1 MNSLRPEILLAL
13 LLLLGVAVSG
23 WIYGI
28 HWKRVGT
35 GSEFTK
41 EEKLIIQLQ
50 DQIDLLH
57 EENAKL
63 SQRVHELTAE
73 ETSGSEDSTPG
84 R

>member
-1 MNSLRPEILLAL
+1 MKPLRPEILLAF

-23 WIYGI
+23 WIYGL

-35 GSEFTK
+35 GAEFTE

-63 SQRVHELTAE
+63 SQRLRELAAE
-73 ETSGSEDSTPG
+73 DPGGGGSTPG
-84 R
+84 Q